1 MSTKRDA
8 LMQVIGKVGKILPL
22 LASDKAGEVTGAAG
36 RLVQVLASVHL
47 DLHDVTALLK
57 EEPVAKPTNALF
69 ETDPEALLR
78 IASDGA
84 SFFLDLDHVA
94 YADIDVD
101 GHRETWPLTSHEF
114 SFWLMR
120 QFDTLKSRIP
130 TATHMKSAIRS
141 IGAKAAFSSKERYNV
156 HSRIAEAGGKIYLD
170 LANDAWQAIEVDSE
184 GWRVTST
191 PPVRFRRT
199 AGMRSIPL
207 PQRGGSINELRPFV
221 NLADD
226 AFTLVV
232 SFALD
237 IFRTGRAHPVL
248 YLAGDEGTAKSTL
261 TRILGTLL
269 DPHRTKLRNLPAVHD
284 LFVSA
289 HNQHVLCFDNIS
301 VIPVPVS
308 DALCQLASGAGF
320 GIRKKYTDSDEF
332 SVAGSHPIVLNGI
345 GNCIDRPDLAD
356 RAVVLDLPRIQMGRR
371 RPESEFWAAF
381 DAARP
386 KLIGAL
392 LDAVVHGLANVST
405 VQLPHVSR
413 LVDFERWATACEPA
427 FAEAGSF
434 QRAFHS
440 NTADTVE
447 GLVDNDPVA
456 KAIGAMMLSQDAWEG
471 TAAELLVELTNYD
484 RTEARVARLAHWPK
498 DPARF
503 SKSLRSMAATLAKA
517 GIEVSFGKAADRR
530 RTRTVRL
537 RNRAPEDSSDAP
549 SHPQNGGSL
558 GLPLTQHG
566 AKH

>member
-1 MSTKRDA
+1 MGNKRDA
-8 LMQVIGKVGKILPL
+8 LMQVIGKVSKILPL
-22 LASDKAGEVTGAAG
+22 LASDKAGEVSSAAG
-36 RLVQVLASVHL
+36 RLVEVLASVQL

-57 EEPVAKPTNALF
+57 EEPVARPTNALF

-84 SFFLDLDHVA
+84 SFFLNLDNAA
-94 YADIDVD
+94 YADLDVD
-101 GHRETWPLTSHEF
+101 GHRETRALTSHEF
-114 SFWLMR
+114 SYWLMQ
-120 QFDTLKSRIP
+120 QFYTLKSRIP

-141 IGAKAAFSSKERYNV
+141 LSAQASFSSTERHEVY
-156 HSRIAEAGGKIYLD
+156 SRVAEFGSRIYLD
-170 LANDAWQAIEVDSE
+170 LADDAWRVIEVDSE
-184 GWRVTST
+184 GWRVTSR

-199 AGMRSIPL
+199 AGMRSIAV
-207 PQRGGSINELRPFV
+207 PQRGGSINDLRAFV
-221 NLADD
+221 NLSDD

-232 SFALD
+232 SFILD
-237 IFRTGRAHPVL
+237 VFRTGRPHPIL
-248 YLAGDEGTAKSTL
+248 YLAGNEGTAKSTL
-261 TRILGTLL
+261 TKVVGSLL

-289 HNQHVLCFDNIS
+289 HNQHVLCFDNVS
-301 VIPVPVS
+301 VIPAPVS

-332 SVAGSHPIVLNGI
+332 STAGSHPIVLNGI

-356 RAVVLDLPRIQMGRR
+356 RALVLELPRIQMDRR
-371 RPESEFWAAF
+371 RPEAEFWASF

-405 VQLPHVSR
+405 VQLPRMSR
-413 LVDFERWATACEPA
+413 LADYERWATACEPA
-427 FAEAGSF
+427 FAEPGSF
-434 QRAFHS
+434 QRAFRS
-440 NTADTVE
+440 NTTDTVE

-456 KAIGAMMLSQDAWEG
+456 KAIGSMMLSRDAWDG
-471 TAAELLVELTNYD
+471 TAAELLVELTNHD
-484 RTEARVARLAHWPK
+484 RTEARVARHVNWPK

-517 GIEVSFGKAADRR
+517 GIDVSFGKAADRR
-530 RTRTVRL
+530 RTRTVHL
-537 RNRAPEDSSDAP
+537 RNRAPEDSSDAT
-549 SHPQNGGSL
+549 SHPHDRGR
-558 GLPLTQHG
+558 PLTQLG